1 MKRPKTLIRDFL
13 NRVLYGHT
21 PCTHVSLHLGSSK
34 SDPLLRRQTS
44 EHNVTSDEFKG
55 SALDTFINDIIEFIN
70 EGDVDDDE
78 DETYCLLAHWENGEQ
93 EDITSRPI
101 KPKNSNGNQG
111 ALLNQSWRHIE
122 ACMRINA
129 SMAESVAKHANVQM
143 HSATRMVEEYG
154 DVHIRLAE
162 AEQKNLDRTH
172 ERLLEAK
179 KDERQAEFMSAAM
192 QGILSCL
199 PMFAGKLAGI
209 LPMGADAFKAS
220 PQYQSLKAMFEETTP
235 EQWPYVEQWL
245 GQFPGSPAQ
254 KAALKMAIDS
264 IMNDMFE
271 AEKAKSNGNG
281 QAVKEP
287 AIGH

>member
-1 MKRPKTLIRDFL
+1 MKRPKTIIRDFL
-13 NRVLYGHT
+13 NRVLYGAT
-21 PCTHVSLHLGSSK
+21 PCTHISLHLGSSK
-34 SDPLLRRQTS
+34 SDPLIRRQTS
-44 EHNVTSDEFKG
+44 ENNVTDNDYKG
-55 SALDTFINDIIEFIN
+55 SSLDAFINDLIEFIN

-78 DETYCLLAHWENGEQ
+78 DETYCLLAHWDNDLQ

-162 AEQKNLDRTH
+162 AEQKNLDRSH

-192 QGILSCL
+192 QGILACL

-209 LPMGADAFKAS
+209 LPMGANALKAT

-235 EQWPYVEQWL
+235 EQWPYVEAWL
-245 GQFPGSPAQ
+245 QQFPGSAAQ
-254 KAALKMAIDS
+254 KAALKMAVDS
-264 IMNDMFE
+264 ILNEMIE
-271 AEKAKSNGNG
+271 SEKAKTNGE
-281 QAVKEP
+281 AKPEP
-287 AIGH
+287 SIRH